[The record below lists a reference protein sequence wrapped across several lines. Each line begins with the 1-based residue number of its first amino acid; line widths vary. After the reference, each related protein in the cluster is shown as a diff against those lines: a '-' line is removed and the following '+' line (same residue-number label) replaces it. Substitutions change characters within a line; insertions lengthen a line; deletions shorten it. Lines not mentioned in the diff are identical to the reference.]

1 MLCANSFTCM
11 TVPRT
16 TKKKRKDTTTTTQ
29 FDETF
34 LSKRRVSQK
43 SDEMPTI
50 APLSASTTTS
60 SSLAQSSN
68 GKSPR
73 AENNRGVLMR
83 KTSRVMISTP
93 RAESSS
99 SSSSSSE
106 KTESAEMSSQG
117 VDASG
122 SSNDAKET
130 LSKLAEEG
138 GFPVW
143 LPEVVNGR
151 ICMVGLSIG
160 ASVEVTQHMTLL
172 EQVPHSLVQLALLGG
187 SIIYA
192 STKPFEFNPQ
202 NGYNANP
209 ESLEGI
215 RDTPGM
221 LVVEKCNFT
230 PKVEMAHGRIAM
242 TAFTI
247 LCLIELISGKPFFG

>member
-16 TKKKRKDTTTTTQ
+16 TKKKRKDTTTQ

>member
-1 MLCANSFTCM
+1 
-11 TVPRT
+11 
-16 TKKKRKDTTTTTQ
+16 
-29 FDETF
+29 
-34 LSKRRVSQK
+34 
-43 SDEMPTI
+43 MPTI
-50 APLSASTTTS
+50 APLSASSSSSSS
-60 SSLAQSSN
+60 SSLARSSN
-68 GKSPR
+68 GKSLR
-73 AENNRGVLMR
+73 AENNRGVLTR
-83 KTSRVMISTP
+83 KTSRVMISSTP

-106 KTESAEMSSQG
+106 KTESAEMSPQG

>member
-16 TKKKRKDTTTTTQ
+16 TKKKRKDTTTTQ

-50 APLSASTTTS
+50 APLSASTTTT

>member
-16 TKKKRKDTTTTTQ
+16 TKKKRKDTTQ

-172 EQVPHSLVQLALLGG
+172 EQVAHSLVQLALLGG

>member
-1 MLCANSFTCM
+1 MLCENSFTCM

-16 TKKKRKDTTTTTQ
+16 TKKKRKDTTTQ

-50 APLSASTTTS
+50 APLSASTTTT

>member
-1 MLCANSFTCM
+1 L
-11 TVPRT
+11 
-16 TKKKRKDTTTTTQ
+16 K
-29 FDETF
+29 
-34 LSKRRVSQK
+34 
-43 SDEMPTI
+43 
-50 APLSASTTTS
+50 
-60 SSLAQSSN
+60 AQ
-68 GKSPR
+68 G
-73 AENNRGVLMR
+73 L
-83 KTSRVMISTP
+83 
-93 RAESSS
+93 
-99 SSSSSSE
+99 
-106 KTESAEMSSQG
+106 
-117 VDASG
+117 DAG
-122 SSNDAKET
+122 NDAKEAF
-130 LSKLAEEG
+130 SKLAQEG

-151 ICMVGLSIG
+151 VCMVGLSIG
-160 ASVEVTQHMTLL
+160 ATVEVTEHVSLL

-209 ESLEGI
+209 QSLEGI

-242 TAFTI
+242 TAFTF

>member
-1 MLCANSFTCM
+1 MILAAGRGERMGEITQKI
-11 TVPRT
+11 PKPL
-16 TKKKRKDTTTTTQ
+16 TK
-29 FDETF
+29 
-34 LSKRRVSQK
+34 
-43 SDEMPTI
+43 
-50 APLSASTTTS
+50 
-60 SSLAQSSN
+60 
-68 GKSPR
+68 
-73 AENNRGVLMR
+73 
-83 KTSRVMISTP
+83 
-93 RAESSS
+93 
-99 SSSSSSE
+99 
-106 KTESAEMSSQG
+106 
-117 VDASG
+117 
-122 SSNDAKET
+122 
-130 LSKLAEEG
+130 
-138 GFPVW
+138 
-143 LPEVVNGR
+143 
-151 ICMVGLSIG
+151 IG
-160 ASVEVTQHMTLL
+160 HMTLL

>member
-16 TKKKRKDTTTTTQ
+16 TKKKRKDTTTQ

-50 APLSASTTTS
+50 APLSASTTTT

-247 LCLIELISGKPFFG
+247 LCLIDLISGKPFFG

>member
-16 TKKKRKDTTTTTQ
+16 TKKKRKDTTTQ

-60 SSLAQSSN
+60 TSLAQSSN